1 MPRPETEFDGT
12 EGDVLIAIYECPDIP
27 FSNYTLTERL
37 NPSLQITSPEYRAA
51 FAHIRSVI
59 EGHIVRGLIRGKRSK
74 SADGVFFEN
83 LKLTYKG
90 EQAAIQE
97 RERRAL
103 PGEVNQLLDLVQLAR
118 KLRDRG
124 DGS

>member
-1 MPRPETEFDGT
+1 MPRPETEFDAT
-12 EGDVLIAIYECPDIP
+12 EGDVLIAIYEGPDDR
-27 FSNYTLTERL
+27 SSTYTLTQML
-37 NPSLQITSPEYRAA
+37 NPSLQIATPEYRAS

-59 EGHIVRGLIRGKRSK
+59 EGHIVRGLIRGRRSK

-97 RERRAL
+97 RGRRSL
-103 PGEVNQLLDLVQLAR
+103 PEKVKPLLDAVQLIR
-118 KLRDRG
+118 DQRDRDAG
-124 DGS
+124 R

>member
-1 MPRPETEFDGT
+1 MPRAEAVFDGA
-12 EGDVLIAIYECPDIP
+12 EGDVLIAIYDWPDDP
-27 FSNYTLTERL
+27 FSTYTLTEKL
-37 NPSLQITSPEYRAA
+37 NPSLQITAPEYRTA
-51 FAHIRSVI
+51 FTHVSGAI
-59 EGHIVRGLIRGKRSK
+59 EKHIVRGLIRGKRSR

-97 RERRAL
+97 RERRASPERL
-103 PGEVNQLLDLVQLAR
+103 KQLLDVVELI

-124 DGS
+124 AGG